1 MILKRSYFAVKAL
14 TGMVLLTGYSQLA
27 VAVQMF
33 VSPSNNNNVTLS
45 FFPNAN
51 ETLSDLNNIVCPGGV
66 VPSIKP
72 GTTVSSCEVPNN
84 GTDQY
89 RADYRGTAV
98 DGRLQITPNLELPDE
113 SIKQAFAEACRGAS
127 EGSALATRCQEG
139 FADANAAASAMAP
152 SQVTAQVGQIIKI
165 SGSQVRNVR
174 MRLNAV
180 QRGIKNPL
188 SLDINGK
195 KYQLNGGGAGD
206 ETDVLQDGRIG
217 VFMNGRFQTAD
228 KKQTGFEA
236 GFNSENFGV
245 TAGVDYRFLD
255 NLVMGLAFGYDNTDT
270 TMNKGNQEINAFT
283 GMFYGNYNLAHD
295 MFIDWAAS
303 YSDLGFDA
311 QRTISYVKANNTV
324 FNGVV
329 KGAPNA
335 NEYNLNAGFGKNFAL
350 GAWLFTPHVRF
361 DYIELNIDGYK
372 EQGQGQDTGLEL
384 QYKSQVARSITSTA
398 GASVAYAV
406 STPWGVLTPEVSFD
420 WQHEFLND
428 ATKIFGSLANVNN
441 VLVAR
446 SNAPDRDYFNL
457 SGSIVGTFAEGR
469 SIFLS
474 YEARLGQSTIASH
487 LVQLG
492 FRIPF

>member
-1 MILKRSYFAVKAL
+1 MSLKRTYLCKAL
-14 TGMVLLTGYSQLA
+14 TGITLFAGFAQQA
-27 VAVQMF
+27 VSVQML
-33 VSPSNNNNVTLS
+33 VSPSSNNNAILS
-45 FFPNAN
+45 FFPDAN
-51 ETLSDLNNIVCPGGV
+51 ESVNDLSNLVCPGGV

-72 GTTVSSCEVPNN
+72 GTNVSTCEVPQNTTN
-84 GTDQY
+84 QY
-89 RADYRGTAV
+89 TADYKGSQIN
-98 DGRLQITPNLELPDE
+98 GRLETTPNLELPDE
-113 SIKQAFAEACRGAS
+113 SIKQALNEACRSAS

-139 FADANAAASAMAP
+139 FADPDAAANAIAP
-152 SQVTAQVGQIIKI
+152 SQTTAQVGQILKI
-165 SGSQVRNVR
+165 SGSQFRNVR

-180 QRGIKNPL
+180 QRRATSP
-188 SLDINGK
+188 SSFDINGK
-195 KYQLNGGGAGD
+195 KYELKGGGAGD
-206 ETDVLQDGRIG
+206 EPDILQDGRFGI
-217 VFMNGRFQTAD
+217 FMNGRFQTAD

-245 TAGVDYRFLD
+245 TAGMDYRFLD
-255 NLVMGLAFGYDNTDT
+255 DLVMGLAFGYDNTDT
-270 TMNKGNQEINAFT
+270 TMNRGNQQINAFT
-283 GMFYGNYNLAHD
+283 GMFYGNYNLPHD

-303 YSDLGFDA
+303 YSDLGFDT
-311 QRTISYVKANNTV
+311 QRTISYTRLNNTQ

-329 KGAPNA
+329 NGAPDA
-335 NEYNLNAGFGKNFAL
+335 NEYNLNAGFGKNFAF
-350 GAWLFTPHVRF
+350 GAWLFTPRVRF
-361 DYIELNIDGYK
+361 DYIELNIDGYQ
-372 EQGQGQDTGLEL
+372 EQGQGQNTGLEL

-398 GASVAYAV
+398 GVALAYAF

-428 ATKIFGSLANVNN
+428 ATKIFGNLANVNN

-469 SIFLS
+469 SVFLS
-474 YEARLGQSTIASH
+474 YESRLGQSTISSH